1 MRVLVKLH
9 RSEPSVCVSSYVADE
24 DVRLREEVTDEKRN
38 AGKESAGDQGYNRFS
53 LEFGDTPLLSHT
65 HTRTNQ
71 QRGCSIFSTEEHQ
84 SSKVGHRKCPSNYSR
99 PRGM

>member
-1 MRVLVKLH
+1 MCVLVKLH
-9 RSEPSVCVSSYVADE
+9 RSEPSVCVFSYLADE

-65 HTRTNQ
+65 HTHARTNQ
-71 QRGCSIFSTEEHQ
+71 RACSIFSAEFKGWTQ
-84 SSKVGHRKCPSNYSR
+84 KMPSKLQ
-99 PRGM
+99 